1 MLKSGA
7 FASLFL
13 FKLHLFG
20 LSLEFGDKSLILL
33 GIYQ

>member
-13 FKLHLFG
+13 FKPHLLG
-20 LSLEFGDKSLILL
+20 LSLEFSDKSLILL
-33 GIYQ
+33 GIYR